1 MTNKYQFAGIC
12 VEIHH
17 IYPYFAN
24 QAQKY
29 LSEKAAEFS
38 VTVTQAD
45 IDREKAAG
53 EVATADD
60 GYVESLVIYRMLCE
74 KLLERNV
81 LLFHSAAI
89 SMEGKAYLFT
99 APSGTGKS
107 THIRL
112 WRKRFGKAVGII
124 NGDKPLISV
133 SPQEIRAWGTPWDG
147 KEHWSAN
154 TSAPIAAICQLGRG
168 EENEIHPLSPED
180 ALPILFAQTYR
191 PATEEGMRKTV
202 QLLAEIARR
211 VPVWQLKCNMS
222 TQAAEVSCAAMRGES
237 I

>member
-38 VTVTQAD
+38 VTVTKAD

-60 GYVESLVIYRMLCE
+60 GYVESLVIYRLLCE

-133 SPQEIRAWGTPWDG
+133 TEQEIRAWGTPWDG

-154 TSAPIAAICQLGRG
+154 RSAPIAGICYLGRG
-168 EENEIHPLSPED
+168 VDNEITPMSSQEALSV
-180 ALPILFAQTYR
+180 LFSQSYR
-191 PATEEGMRKTV
+191 PSTEAGMRKLM
-202 QLLAEIARR
+202 QLLQELSQR
-211 VPVWQLKCNMS
+211 VPFWKLKCNMS
-222 TQAAEVSCAAMRGES
+222 EEAAEVSYAAMRGE
-237 I
+237 